1 MLDQLGIGFDVEPAI
16 LTRCLDE
23 LGITFLFAPRFHPGL
38 GRLARVRSQLPF
50 RTIFNLVGPLCNPAS
65 PTHQLVGVPHEA
77 HARRMAEVLAQT
89 PRLRRALV
97 VTGSDG
103 LDEVTLAGPT
113 QVQIVEAG
121 QVSEQVW
128 TRDDFGLQAV
138 SAAEL
143 RVSGP
148 EESARLMRR
157 LFEGEPGPVREIV
170 LANAAAGLWTI
181 SPCPLPQAVHRAA
194 TAIDSGAAA
203 ALLRRWSELT
213 RGLP

>member
-1 MLDQLGIGFDVEPAI
+1 MFE
-16 LTRCLDE
+16 
-23 LGITFLFAPRFHPGL
+23 
-38 GRLARVRSQLPF
+38 
-50 RTIFNLVGPLCNPAS
+50 
-65 PTHQLVGVPHEA
+65 
-77 HARRMAEVLAQT
+77 
-89 PRLRRALV
+89 
-97 VTGSDG
+97 
-103 LDEVTLAGPT
+103 
-113 QVQIVEAG
+113 IVEAG

-138 SAAEL
+138 NAAEL

-194 TAIDSGAAA
+194 TAIDSGAAR